1 MALLPLF
8 PKERS
13 TITSFSSKHQ
23 RLLEP
28 TSQSSFLPPKP
39 ELHCMCSARM
49 VNKVNVLY
57 KSLMDHK
64 SLQKCSTFTTMTG
77 KTQLFPTDKTCKVL
91 LLLQAPV
98 LEENSVVDLEVD
110 SEVDL
115 VASSVVGSE
124 ADLVVVSEVDTMED
138 LEVDSVLDLLYPED
152 SAMMMMILSLVVV
165 LVVVLVVDTLNQ
177 TPNTNCFP
185 PLLLFAHKYDEFMK
199 RIQRIIPSF
208 SQELSCMKSLLA
220 IKYLCDNK
228 DDIFLK

>member
-1 MALLPLF
+1 MG
-8 PKERS
+8 
-13 TITSFSSKHQ
+13 SKHQ

-49 VNKVNVLY
+49 VNKDNVLY

-138 LEVDSVLDLLYPED
+138 LEVESLVDPTAYLSEEALEVDTVLDLLYPEV

-165 LVVVLVVDTLNQ
+165 LVVVLVVDT
-177 TPNTNCFP
+177 
-185 PLLLFAHKYDEFMK
+185 
-199 RIQRIIPSF
+199 
-208 SQELSCMKSLLA
+208 
-220 IKYLCDNK
+220 
-228 DDIFLK
+228 

>member
-1 MALLPLF
+1 MG
-8 PKERS
+8 
-13 TITSFSSKHQ
+13 
-23 RLLEP
+23 
-28 TSQSSFLPPKP
+28 
-39 ELHCMCSARM
+39 
-49 VNKVNVLY
+49 
-57 KSLMDHK
+57 
-64 SLQKCSTFTTMTG
+64 FTTMMG

-115 VASSVVGSE
+115 VASSVVDSE
-124 ADLVVVSEVDTMED
+124 EDTMED
-138 LEVDSVLDLLYPED
+138 LEAESLVGPIAYLSEEALEVDTVLDLLYPED